1 MRFIIWK
8 VTMFASHLGELAALA
23 TAICW
28 TFTSMSF
35 ESAGKKVGSLSV
47 NYIRL
52 IIGLLFLSVFTF
64 ITRGYILP
72 TDAGRHAW
80 TWLFLSGIVGFAIGD
95 LLLFQAF
102 VVLGARISMLIM
114 SLVPPITALISYLF
128 LGETMTIWEL
138 FAMFITVTG
147 ICLVVLERGKKR
159 GQVKF
164 SHPISGVLFAFGGA
178 VGQAVGLIFS
188 KYGMGDYNAFAA
200 TQIRVI
206 AGIAGFTV
214 LFFFMGSWGKVFAAL
229 KNVSAMKGITL
240 GSFFGPFLGVSMSL
254 LAVQHTM
261 AGIASTIMAIVPIM
275 IIPPAVIIFKEKV
288 SLKEVVGA
296 VIAVLG
302 VAIFFIH

>member
-1 MRFIIWK
+1 MINAHI
-8 VTMFASHLGELAALA
+8 GELAALA

-35 ESAGKKVGSLSV
+35 ESAGKKVGSLAV

-52 IIGLLFLSVFTF
+52 YIGLLFLCAFTYF
-64 ITRGYILP
+64 TRGQLLP
-72 TDAGRHAW
+72 IDASGHAW

-102 VVLGARISMLIM
+102 VVVGARISMLIM
-114 SLVPPITALISYLF
+114 SLVPPITALISYFF
-128 LGETMTIWEL
+128 LGETMTSWEI
-138 FAMFITVTG
+138 FAMFITVFG
-147 ICLVVLERGKKR
+147 ISLVVLERGEKS

-164 SHPISGVLFAFGGA
+164 SHPVSGILFAFGGA

-188 KYGMGDYNAFAA
+188 KYGMGDYSAFAA

-214 LFFFMGSWGKVFAAL
+214 MFCFMRRWRKVFSAL
-229 KNVSAMKGITL
+229 KNRSAMKRITL

-275 IIPPAVIIFKEKV
+275 IIPPAVLIFKEKV
-288 SLKEVVGA
+288 TIKEVIGA

-302 VAIFFIH
+302 VTVYFIH

>member
-1 MRFIIWK
+1 MIE
-8 VTMFASHLGELAALA
+8 SHIGEMAALA

-35 ESAGKKVGSLSV
+35 ESAGKKVGSLAV

-52 IIGLLFLSVFTF
+52 YIGLIFLSVFTYF
-64 ITRGYILP
+64 TRGQLLP
-72 TDAGRHAW
+72 IDATGHTW

-102 VVLGARISMLIM
+102 VVVGARISMLIM
-114 SLVPPITALISYLF
+114 SLVPPITALISYFF
-128 LGETMTIWEL
+128 LGETLTSREI
-138 FAMFITVTG
+138 FAMFITVAG
-147 ICLVVLERGKKR
+147 VSLVVLERGEKS

-164 SHPISGVLFAFGGA
+164 SHPISGILYAFGGA

-188 KYGMGDYNAFAA
+188 KYGMGDYSAFAA

-206 AGIAGFTV
+206 AGIAGFTI
-214 LFFFMGSWGKVFAAL
+214 LFFFMNCWGKVLAAL
-229 KNVSAMKGITL
+229 KNRSAMKRITL

-275 IIPPAVIIFKEKV
+275 IIAPAVIIFKEKV
-288 SLKEVVGA
+288 SVKEVIGA
-296 VIAVLG
+296 NIAVLG
-302 VAIFFIH
+302 VTIYFIH